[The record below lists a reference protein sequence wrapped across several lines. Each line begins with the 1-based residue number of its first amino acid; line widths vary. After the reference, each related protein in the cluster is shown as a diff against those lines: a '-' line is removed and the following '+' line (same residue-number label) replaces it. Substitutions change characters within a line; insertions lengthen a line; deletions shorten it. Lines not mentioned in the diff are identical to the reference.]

1 MSSSGFDTLSNI
13 PQEMLMVV
21 DENANIPKDISLVL
35 TNLAISNIPK

>member
-21 DENANIPKDISLVL
+21 DENANIP
-35 TNLAISNIPK
+35 